1 MLRGSQRRP
10 GGKLG
15 AVTRSKHKSAPI
27 KAPGAGLASWPQRD
41 QEGGLSSFMEPL
53 PFLGGMCVESAHWGG
68 SVSLW
73 ILQIPFWSQ
82 GQVSE
87 ESSPFAAGHCTVCQE
102 GGISPRTEG
111 GSSHVPRE
119 RLSGFLASFCAC
131 SLIIL
136 LKHLGAAGD

>member
-87 ESSPFAAGHCTVCQE
+87 RKQPLSLLDTAQCARKEEFHPGLKEVRPT
-102 GGISPRTEG
+102 
-111 GSSHVPRE
+111 SHVRGC
-119 RLSGFLASFCAC
+119 LGFWPP
-131 SLIIL
+131 
-136 LKHLGAAGD
+136 

>member
-1 MLRGSQRRP
+1 MRGSQRHP

-15 AVTRSKHKSAPI
+15 AVTRSEHKSAPI
-27 KAPGAGLASWPQRD
+27 KAPGAVLASWPQRD

-82 GQVSE
+82 GRCQR
-87 ESSPFAAGHCTVCQE
+87 ESSPFHCWTPQSVP
-102 GGISPRTEG
+102 GRGNFTRTEG
-111 GSSHVPRE
+111 GSSHIPRE
-119 RLSGFLASFCAC
+119 RPSGFLASFSAC
-131 SLIIL
+131 PLIIW